1 MIVRNPSHTTSEP
14 VENKADRTMHLLLSS
29 CKIPL
34 SLQIRE
40 SGKNLMSGEKCLFS
54 ISSSSL
60 YSCNRLAQNVHKSSS
75 RQKEKGK
82 NVQWSQRS
90 KSTKAVAGKK
100 KRKRK
105 THGHPITCCDC
116 RRKQKTEKEQAE
128 HGERH
133 RARKNFHGRR
143 VRQHLFPC
151 TLAPG
156 IEIVPRATP
165 KVLFFNLRSPLRS
178 EIPFSSSPPNDRSI
192 YLLLLHSWSTDISD
206 NHF

>member
-1 MIVRNPSHTTSEP
+1 MALVDPRKRRRRRTAFTRFMSAWVLPRILRVLRMIVRNPSHTTSEP

-100 KRKRK
+100 K
-105 THGHPITCCDC
+105 
-116 RRKQKTEKEQAE
+116 EKEKHTDTRLPVATV
-128 HGERH
+128 GGSRRPKRNRLNTVSVTVPVRISTGGAFGNICF
-133 RARKNFHGRR
+133 RA
-143 VRQHLFPC
+143 L
-151 TLAPG
+151 
-156 IEIVPRATP
+156 
-165 KVLFFNLRSPLRS
+165 
-178 EIPFSSSPPNDRSI
+178 
-192 YLLLLHSWSTDISD
+192 
-206 NHF
+206 

>member
-1 MIVRNPSHTTSEP
+1 MNQLKTRPTEP
-14 VENKADRTMHLLLSS
+14 CTYCSAAVKFLYRFRYEKVAKIS
-29 CKIPL
+29 C
-34 SLQIRE
+34 Q
-40 SGKNLMSGEKCLFS
+40 
-54 ISSSSL
+54 
-60 YSCNRLAQNVHKSSS
+60 
-75 RQKEKGK
+75 GK
-82 NVQWSQRS
+82 NVFSAFRRAACTHATGS
-90 KSTKAVAGKK
+90 PRTSTRAHRDKKKRGKMSNGHNVARARKRWPEKK
-100 KRKRK
+100 KRKRN

-156 IEIVPRATP
+156 IEIVPRETP
-165 KVLFFNLRSPLRS
+165 KVFFFNLRSPLRS